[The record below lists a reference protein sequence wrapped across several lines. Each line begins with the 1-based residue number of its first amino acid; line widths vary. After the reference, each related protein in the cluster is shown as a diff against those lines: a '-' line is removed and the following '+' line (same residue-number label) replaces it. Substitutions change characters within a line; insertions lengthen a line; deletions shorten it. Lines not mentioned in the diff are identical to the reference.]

1 MHAHL
6 VRCVLSWSIRTV
18 QYVMAGSYDEIRACY
33 GASNMMT
40 LRDLGGKAARAAAC
54 SRFARHGDARSV
66 EHASVAHVQNTR
78 TARIQ
83 RSLAKRVARMVRQ
96 PKSLWTNLSAYVII
110 SR

>member
-6 VRCVLSWSIRTV
+6 VTYMLSWSRRTV

-54 SRFARHGDARSV
+54 SRFARHRDARSV
-66 EHASVAHVQNTR
+66 EHASVAHVQHTR
-78 TARIQ
+78 ASRIQ

-96 PKSLWTNLSAYVII
+96 PKSLWTNLSAYAII